1 MSSKEQ
7 DKKEDPDIAI
17 IKARKMK
24 ELWKQAAL
32 ERSKAAQKEQGQKA
46 RIKTDREIVSDL
58 LYDRGEEVL
67 RLAEIQFPS
76 QTRMIINR
84 IADLTKSGEIQQRIS
99 GGELLMLFRS
109 IGINVREIRLSKSK
123 IMANWFQSQRNLRRK
138 IKKTRAGD
146 NSKHSILLSLLYY
159 CSQFPANLRTYKTV

>member
-1 MSSKEQ
+1 VSSKEQ
-7 DKKEDPDIAI
+7 NKKEDPDIAI

-67 RLAEIQFPS
+67 KLAEIQFPS

-109 IGINVREIRLSKSK
+109 IGINVRVNTTIK
-123 IMANWFQSQRNLRRK
+123 IEDHGKLVSVSEKL
-138 IKKTRAGD
+138 KKENQE
-146 NSKHSILLSLLYY
+146 NSGKE
-159 CSQFPANLRTYKTV
+159 